1 MQPTI
6 VPLVSPSGH
15 AALHRACAAALFVAV
30 VLCGSPATAA
40 PSDAAVL
47 SELRAEVE
55 ALRARLVALESS
67 LAAIGGATGESARPD
82 EAIAEAAVEPPAAT
96 APAVELRAGPGLR
109 ATDSA
114 SGGAFRIGGRIHYD
128 AYAFGGDAGGA
139 TGGSEFRRARVQAEG
154 SAAGWDYKVQLEMS
168 GREIDLR
175 DVYLKTKVADGTLTL
190 GQFKPHRSLEELISS
205 NDISIMERGF
215 TTGSGLFTG
224 RQWQQGIGFLRGGE
238 SGSLGISASTLR
250 KDTTPRNEG
259 FGVAARGTW
268 APILEQDRLLH
279 LGLWGS
285 VERGGQGTPPLTVD
299 AAWAGRRGPIA
310 PIFRGPVGRD
320 AGLDAIGLELAGVQ
334 GPFHWQAEWA
344 RGRFDAL
351 PRDATVEAGYLQLG
365 WLVGASR
372 GYAVGEGLFKRPK
385 PAAGGGWEFIARAD
399 RVRRTDQDGIGATR
413 FVLGLNWY
421 ATDQVRLMLN
431 WTRGS
436 DEAADADGHQWGLR
450 AQYVF

>member
-1 MQPTI
+1 MHPTI
-6 VPLVSPSGH
+6 VPLVNPSRH
-15 AALHRACAAALFVAV
+15 RPLHRMLAIAVFVAV
-30 VLCGSPATAA
+30 ALCCAPALAA

-55 ALRARLVALESS
+55 ALRARLVALESR
-67 LAAIGGATGESARPD
+67 LAAVGDATGESALP
-82 EAIAEAAVEPPAAT
+82 AEAVAEAVVEPPAAT

-109 ATDSA
+109 ATEVA

-128 AYAFGGDAGGA
+128 AYVFGGDAGGPI
-139 TGGSEFRRARVQAEG
+139 GGSEFRRARVQAEG

-168 GREIDLR
+168 GRDIDLR
-175 DVYLKTKVADGTLTL
+175 DVYLQTKVADGTLTL

-205 NDISIMERGF
+205 NDISVMERGF
-215 TTGSGLFTG
+215 TTASGLFTG

-259 FGVAARGTW
+259 FGLAVRRTW

-285 VERGGQGTPPLTVD
+285 VERGGQGTPAMAVD
-299 AAWAGRRGPIA
+299 AAWAGRRGPNA
-310 PIFRGPVGRD
+310 AIFRGPAGRE
-320 AGLDAIGLELAGVQ
+320 AGLDAIGLEFAGVQ

-351 PRDATVEAGYLQLG
+351 PRDATVDASYLQLG

-372 GYAVGEGLFKRPK
+372 GYVVGEGLFKRPK
-385 PAAGGGWEFIARAD
+385 PATGGGWEFIARAD
-399 RVRRTDQDGIGATR
+399 RVRRVDVDEVGATR
-413 FVLGLNWY
+413 VVLGLNWY